1 MAIAQNV
8 RIPARKPAV
17 GNRKTIGPFAFFR
30 VNRKYFVQ
38 QNAIKKIKSYPKIKL
53 QLEPEPVIS
62 DEIIISQEN
71 GAAFKE

>member
-1 MAIAQNV
+1 MSGYLQENLPLEIEKQLD
-8 RIPARKPAV
+8 PSH
-17 GNRKTIGPFAFFR
+17 FFR

-38 QNAIKKIKSYPKIKL
+38 QNATKKIKSYPKIKL

-71 GAAFKE
+71 GVAFKEWMEQ